1 MLNEIISKLPNGAR
15 SSITYID
22 FIPYK
27 NIYINVH
34 KANKYLNIREEMYQ
48 NYKGVSVCVQLISNP
63 HV

>member
-34 KANKYLNIREEMYQ
+34 KANKYLNIREEMY
-48 NYKGVSVCVQLISNP
+48 
-63 HV
+63 